1 LKSSR
6 ASIATLLVG
15 TSTLILGYG
24 LLITLLPIRAKI
36 EAFSTTMVGVMGG
49 VYFAGFAL
57 GCLIGPVVVKRVG
70 HIRAFAGF
78 AAMAAVLV
86 LLHPMALDPLVWSA
100 LRALTGICMA
110 VLFLVIESWLNEQS
124 SNEIRGRVLSIYIIV
139 TNLVTMGGQL
149 MVNLSDPAGPAL
161 FTLAAILVCLSLVPL
176 SLTPTAAPK
185 PIAEA
190 RLQISRLFHH
200 SPSGFIGCFAFGLA
214 DGAFW
219 SLAPVFAQ
227 GRGFPVADITFVMS
241 LFVVGGSISQ
251 WPLGR
256 YSDKVDRRWVIA
268 FACAGSVCTA
278 GALAWLDLDQRWLA
292 YALACAHGA
301 FMLPIYPLLLA
312 HANDYAPNELLVET
326 SSGLLLLYAVGAALG
341 PLAAAPIMERHGA
354 GALFLFIAAELGLL
368 LLYILYRISR
378 RHLTEAEDRVEFYPV
393 PKTSP
398 SVYSLETDD

>member
-1 LKSSR
+1 MSSAR
-6 ASIATLLVG
+6 ASITTLLIG
-15 TSTLILGYG
+15 TAVLFTGYG
-24 LLITLLPIRAKI
+24 LLVTLLPIRAKM

-49 VYFAGFAL
+49 VYYAGFAL
-57 GCLIGPVVVKRVG
+57 GCFVGPAVVRRVG

-86 LLHPMALDPLVWSA
+86 LLHPMAIHPVLWVV
-100 LRALTGICMA
+100 LRALTGLCLA

-139 TNLVTMGGQL
+139 TNVVTMAGQL
-149 MVNLSDPAGPAL
+149 MVNLSDPAGSVL

-190 RLQISRLFHH
+190 KLRVARLFHH
-200 SPSGFIGCFAFGLA
+200 SPSGFIGCLAFGLA

-219 SLAPVFAQ
+219 SLGPVFAQ
-227 GRGFPVADITFVMS
+227 DLGFAVAEITIVMS
-241 LFVVGGSISQ
+241 LFVVGGTISQ

-256 YSDKVDRRWVIA
+256 YSDKVDRRWVLA
-268 FACAGSVCTA
+268 FVCAGSVCTA
-278 GALAWLDLDQRWLA
+278 SALAWLDLDQRWLA
-292 YALACAHGA
+292 YTLALAHGA
-301 FMLPIYPLLLA
+301 FMIPIYPLLLA
-312 HANDYAPNELLVET
+312 HTNDYAPSELLVET
-326 SSGLLLLYAVGAALG
+326 SGGLLLVYGIGAAIG
-341 PLAAAPIMERHGA
+341 PVAAAALMESYGP
-354 GALFLFIAAELGLL
+354 GALFAFIGAELGLL
-368 LLYILYRISR
+368 LLYILYRLSR
-378 RHLTEAEDRVEFYPV
+378 RPVAAPEERVEFYPV

>member
-1 LKSSR
+1 LKSTR

-15 TSTLILGYG
+15 TSVLILGYG
-24 LLITLLPIRAKI
+24 LLITLLPLRAKI
-36 EAFSTTMVGVMGG
+36 EVFSTTMIGVMGG
-49 VYFAGFAL
+49 AYFAGFAI
-57 GCLIGPVVVKRVG
+57 GCLIGPGVVRRVG

-78 AAMAAVLV
+78 AAIAAVLV
-86 LLHPMALDPLVWSA
+86 LALPMAIDPAVWA
-100 LRALTGICMA
+100 GLRGLTGVCFAI
-110 VLFLVIESWLNEQS
+110 LFMVIESWLNDQS

-149 MVNLSDPAGPAL
+149 MVNLSDPAGPVL
-161 FTLAAILVCLSLVPL
+161 FTFAAMLVCLSLVPL
-176 SLTPTAAPK
+176 SLTPTSTPK

-190 RLQISRLFHH
+190 KLRITQLYHY
-200 SPSGFIGCFAFGLA
+200 SPSGFVGCLAFGLA

-219 SLAPVFAQ
+219 SLGPVFAD
-227 GRGFPVADITFVMS
+227 GRGLPVADITFVMS

-251 WPLGR
+251 WPLGH

-278 GALAWLDLDQRWLA
+278 SALAFLDLDQRWLA

-312 HANDYAPNELLVET
+312 HTNDYAPNTLLVET
-326 SSGLLLLYAVGAALG
+326 SSGLLLLYAVGAMAG
-341 PLAAAPIMERHGA
+341 PSVAATLMQVYGV
-354 GALFLFIAAELGLL
+354 GSLFLFIAAILGVLL
-368 LLYILYRISR
+368 IYILFRLGR
-378 RHLTEAEDRVEFYPV
+378 RPVAKAEERVEFYPV